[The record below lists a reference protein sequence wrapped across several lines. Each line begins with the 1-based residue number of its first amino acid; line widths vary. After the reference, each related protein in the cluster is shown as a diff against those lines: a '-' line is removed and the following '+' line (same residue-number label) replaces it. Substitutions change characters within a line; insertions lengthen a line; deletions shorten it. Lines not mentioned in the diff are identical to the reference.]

1 MMAISEMR
9 AHEEKMSNVEFSIP
23 VAKGR
28 HSMQAIDV
36 VILTRNSECVLNECL
51 RSIYENVPVNRL
63 IIVDRFSADET
74 LKIIERYDKEYG
86 NVVVLLREGT
96 RAMARQEGIEKVVT
110 EWFMFVDSDVVLCK
124 DWFKKAWKL
133 VDEEVGAI
141 WGVDVPGNI
150 KSSFLLKL
158 LTQVSMRSFKARGGT
173 HDILVR
179 HKVVKG
185 IEIPGNLH
193 VYEDSF
199 IKKWV
204 LEKGHKVVATY
215 DPYCIHF
222 KPVEDWALRNSVYSA
237 ALEIKHGFMRY
248 PRLYHL
254 YSVVNWPIAFLF
266 SFPFN
271 SQSEQKTRNKQLC
284 V

>member
-1 MMAISEMR
+1 
-9 AHEEKMSNVEFSIP
+9 MSNVEFSIL
-23 VAKGR
+23 VTKGR

-74 LKIIERYDKEYG
+74 LKIIERYNREYG
-86 NVVVLLREGT
+86 NIIVLLREGT

-124 DWFKKAWKL
+124 DWFKKAWKF

-150 KSSFLLKL
+150 KSPFLLKI
-158 LTQVSMRSFKARGGT
+158 LTQVSMRSFSARGGT

-179 HKVVKG
+179 HEAVKD

-193 VYEDSF
+193 VYEDAF
-199 IKKWV
+199 IKNWV
-204 LEKGHKVVATY
+204 LEKGHKVVSTY

-222 KPVEDWALRNSVYSA
+222 KPVEDWALRNSVHSA
-237 ALEIKHGFMRY
+237 ALEIKHGFLRY

-254 YSVVNWPIAFLF
+254 YSIVHWLIAFLF
-266 SFPFN
+266 SIPFN
-271 SQSEQKTRNKQLC
+271 SQASERIPDKIHSSPVRHPAHSRNLP
-284 V
+284 

>member
-1 MMAISEMR
+1 
-9 AHEEKMSNVEFSIP
+9 
-23 VAKGR
+23 
-28 HSMQAIDV
+28 MQAIDV
-36 VILTRNSECVLNECL
+36 VMLTRNSECVLDECL

-124 DWFKKAWKL
+124 DWFKKALKL
-133 VDEEVGAI
+133 VDEKVGAI
-141 WGVDVPGNI
+141 WGADVPGNI

-158 LTQVSMRSFKARGGT
+158 STQVSMRSFNARGGT

-179 HKVVKG
+179 HKVVKD

-193 VYEDSF
+193 VYEDAF

-204 LEKGHKVVATY
+204 LEKGHKVIATY

-237 ALEIKHGFMRY
+237 ALEIKHGFLRY

-254 YSVVNWPIAFLF
+254 YSVVHWPIAFLF
-266 SFPFN
+266 SIPFN
-271 SQSEQKTRNKQLC
+271 SQVERARDIRVISVASERKL
-284 V
+284 

>member
-1 MMAISEMR
+1 MMAISKMR
-9 AHEEKMSNVEFSIP
+9 AHEEKRSNVEFSNL

-36 VILTRNSECVLNECL
+36 VMLTRNSECVLDECL
-51 RSIYENVPVNRL
+51 RAVYENVPVNRL

-86 NVVVLLREGT
+86 NIVVLLREGT

-110 EWFMFVDSDVVLCK
+110 DWFMFVDSDVVICK

-150 KSSFLLKL
+150 KSSFLLKI
-158 LTQVSMRSFKARGGT
+158 LTQVSMRSFNARGGT

-179 HKVVKG
+179 HEVVEG
-185 IEIPGNLH
+185 IKIPANLH
-193 VYEDSF
+193 FYEDAF
-199 IKKWV
+199 IKNGSWRKTIRLLRLMTRIV
-204 LEKGHKVVATY
+204 YILNPLKTGLLET
-215 DPYCIHF
+215 
-222 KPVEDWALRNSVYSA
+222 VYI
-237 ALEIKHGFMRY
+237 L
-248 PRLYHL
+248 LL
-254 YSVVNWPIAFLF
+254 
-266 SFPFN
+266 
-271 SQSEQKTRNKQLC
+271 
-284 V
+284 

>member
-1 MMAISEMR
+1 
-9 AHEEKMSNVEFSIP
+9 
-23 VAKGR
+23 
-28 HSMQAIDV
+28 
-36 VILTRNSECVLNECL
+36 
-51 RSIYENVPVNRL
+51 
-63 IIVDRFSADET
+63 
-74 LKIIERYDKEYG
+74 
-86 NVVVLLREGT
+86 
-96 RAMARQEGIEKVVT
+96 
-110 EWFMFVDSDVVLCK
+110 MFVDSDVVLCK

-150 KSSFLLKL
+150 KSSFLLKI
-158 LTQVSMRSFKARGGT
+158 LTQVSMRSFNARGGT

-179 HKVVKG
+179 HEVVKD
-185 IEIPGNLH
+185 IEIPRNLH
-193 VYEDSF
+193 VYEDAF

-204 LEKGHKVVATY
+204 LEKGHKVIATY
-215 DPYCIHF
+215 DPYCVHF

-271 SQSEQKTRNKQLC
+271 SQGEQKTRNRQSW

>member
-1 MMAISEMR
+1 
-9 AHEEKMSNVEFSIP
+9 
-23 VAKGR
+23 
-28 HSMQAIDV
+28 MQAIDV
-36 VILTRNSECVLNECL
+36 VMLTRNSECVLDECL

-74 LKIIERYDKEYG
+74 LKIIERYDKKYG
-86 NVVVLLREGT
+86 NIVVLLREGT

-141 WGVDVPGNI
+141 WGVDIPGNI
-150 KSSFLLKL
+150 NSSFLLKI
-158 LTQVSMRSFKARGGT
+158 LTQVSMRSFDARGGT

-179 HKVVKG
+179 HKVVKE
-185 IEIPGNLH
+185 IEIPENLH
-193 VYEDSF
+193 VYEDAF

-204 LEKGHKVVATY
+204 LEKGHKVIATY

-237 ALEIKHGFMRY
+237 ALEIKHGFMHY

-254 YSVVNWPIAFLF
+254 YSVVHWLIAFLF
-266 SFPFN
+266 SIPFN
-271 SQSEQKTRNKQLC
+271 SQGERARDMRVISTASERKL
-284 V
+284 